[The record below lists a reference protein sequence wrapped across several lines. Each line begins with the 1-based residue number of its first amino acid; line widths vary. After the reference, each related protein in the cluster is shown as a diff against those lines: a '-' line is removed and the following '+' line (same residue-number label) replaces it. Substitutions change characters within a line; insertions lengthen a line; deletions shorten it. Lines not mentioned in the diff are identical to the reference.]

1 MYLTSKGD
9 GSLLVI
15 NSFTGDALAIMLP
28 IIKIFGGD
36 YANLWAEQSN
46 RILEQTLPLLEKAG
60 LVVSAEEL
68 KSRKLILDT
77 NLEDVKVI
85 IIRASDV
92 PVFVQHG
99 AADIGI
105 AGKDVLLEHGANGLF
120 ELLDLGIAKCRLMVA
135 AEPSQDLNQSTLK
148 IATKYV
154 NSAKQYFQA
163 KGQQVEVIK
172 LYGAMELAP
181 IVGLAHC
188 IVDLVDTG
196 NTLKANGLIPLDH
209 IQDISS
215 RLVVNSASFNTKH
228 TEIKDWLTRI
238 EANL

>member
-1 MYLTSKGD
+1 MLTIALSKG
-9 GSLLVI
+9 
-15 NSFTGDALAIMLP
+15 
-28 IIKIFGGD
+28 
-36 YANLWAEQSN
+36 
-46 RILEQTLPLLEKAG
+46 RILDQTLPLLERAG
-60 LVVSAEEL
+60 LVVSEEEL

-77 NLEDVKVI
+77 NLEDVKII

-105 AGKDVLLEHGANGLF
+105 AGKDVLLEHGATGLY

-135 AEPSQDLNQSTLK
+135 AEPSQNLKQSTLK

-154 NSAKQYFQA
+154 NSTKAYFQSQ
-163 KGQQVEVIK
+163 GQQVEVIK
-172 LYGAMELAP
+172 LSGAMELAP

-196 NTLKANGLIPLDH
+196 NTLKANGLVPLDH
-209 IQDISS
+209 IRDISS
-215 RLVVNSASFNTKH
+215 RLVVNSASFNTKND
-228 TEIKDWLTRI
+228 EINAWVNRI
-238 EANL
+238 NEQL